1 MVVLEVTISR
11 EGDVSRRTNPSGH
24 PLLIEAALEAV
35 RQWKYKPTQL
45 NGQPVEVVS
54 SVEVQITLDN
64 NQGNSG

>member
-1 MVVLEVTISR
+1 
-11 EGDVSRRTNPSGH
+11 
-24 PLLIEAALEAV
+24 LLIEAALEAV